1 MTTHQPHWT
10 NMPFSKSFSS
20 QFFSI
25 SILGLNVCMSSW
37 PSTFSPVLLMF
48 PGFPFAFLAGLCF
61 SPAVLCL
68 PHACPCFFVVICD
81 GWLLTLHVSSV
92 VLEIKTAC
100 LWDFSPVV
108 AFALAF
114 WCLRNGLCC
123 RVLVIG
129 CFWSPLLGFG
139 SISLHIFSSC
149 SFSSLSSV
157 FLSFTLL
164 ILTTLYFMFHVL
176 KNILHLSLGFWS
188 FSFSFS
194 RSEFS
199 LSSLSNISCNAS
211 IFSVCLWVCT
221 ASVGELLPVVPS
233 LKAFAYFFGVLYR
246 TRKPSLFFS
255 DTWSWHTVS
264 WCIAPVSPF
273 SLSISVFSIN
283 SHCLVKHYV

>member
-1 MTTHQPHWT
+1 MVLSRVWFTKLLKAIFKWLRT
-10 NMPFSKSFSS
+10 NLVAPTSMPFSKSFSS

-61 SPAVLCL
+61 SPAVLRL

-81 GWLLTLHVSSV
+81 RWLLTLHVSSV
-92 VLEIKTAC
+92 ILEIKTVC

-108 AFALAF
+108 AFTLAF

-157 FLSFTLL
+157 FLSFINT
-164 ILTTLYFMFHVL
+164 H
-176 KNILHLSLGFWS
+176 N
-188 FSFSFS
+188 
-194 RSEFS
+194 
-199 LSSLSNISCNAS
+199 
-211 IFSVCLWVCT
+211 
-221 ASVGELLPVVPS
+221 
-233 LKAFAYFFGVLYR
+233 
-246 TRKPSLFFS
+246 
-255 DTWSWHTVS
+255 
-264 WCIAPVSPF
+264 
-273 SLSISVFSIN
+273 SVF
-283 SHCLVKHYV
+283 YVSKS